1 MIRARLLTAAALLLA
16 PCLFAGCGDSVREP
30 STDPTPVGGESDS
43 GVIDPNNP
51 GYDPNNEV

>member
-30 STDPTPVGGESDS
+30 SVDPAPVGVEPDS
-43 GVIDPNNP
+43 GVIDPDSP
-51 GYDPNNEV
+51 DYDPNNEV